1 MKNHTKLLLV
11 TALNRIIADDRSRK
25 FKGKF
30 PSVVLPPKP
39 ESVDWGEWPTII
51 DDLVYDVWKKKGK
64 GVEKNIQKFRDEIEE
79 SFTRSHVGIP
89 ALPSAIFY
97 GTKSGEFKVNDHLYI
112 FIISEKEADKI
123 AKSHFMQVLA
133 DDPDVYGNEFFSAY
147 VSIPVID
154 RREIANEEADGFLG
168 GLDNSFIL
176 DSAGKTDEYDNID
189 NEDMTEEEKVQAKE
203 EILDAARQEVRDEN
217 YDEVY
222 AKLSDPVNYFMNE
235 LGIYDSIAVLLG
247 QGFIKVDYGSAAE
260 DEINNNGWW
269 SVMGL
274 EKYEKTENGIVYFRG
289 D

>member
-1 MKNHTKLLLV
+1 MKKIKKLVLA
-11 TALNRIIADDRSRK
+11 ALNRIIADESRSRK

-39 ESVDWGEWPTII
+39 ESVAWGEWPNII
-51 DDLVYDVWKKKGK
+51 NDLVYDVWKKKGK
-64 GVEKNIQKFRDEIEE
+64 GVEENIQKFRDEIEE
-79 SFTRSHVGIP
+79 SFARSEAGI
-89 ALPSAIFY
+89 FR
-97 GTKSGEFKVNDHLYI
+97 GQSGEFKVNGHLYI

-133 DDPDVYGNEFFSAY
+133 DDPDAFGNEFFSAY

-154 RREIANEEADGFLG
+154 RREIANEEADGFLGYLG

-274 EKYEKTENGIVYFRG
+274 EKWAPKYEKTENGIVYFRG